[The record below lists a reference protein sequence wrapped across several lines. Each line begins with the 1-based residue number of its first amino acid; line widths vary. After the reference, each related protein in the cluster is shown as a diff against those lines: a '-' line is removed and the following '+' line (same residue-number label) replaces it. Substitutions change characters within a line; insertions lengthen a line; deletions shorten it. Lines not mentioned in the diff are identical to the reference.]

1 MTQEDKQFLAE
12 LAKELNTQD
21 NAATAN
27 PIWCIMDKEIEFVP
41 EDNGDFF
48 VVVSS
53 DGAIPLEDFVDEM
66 LEQVPDALK
75 QEAEEALCMCTNTDE
90 LKEALEAF
98 TSENADDY
106 QMYEACKEERIC
118 RDATGFLTKKS
129 AEEHLKQNA
138 HHYTKEARAYA
149 LSAWR
154 NPVYERLIKIIK
166 ETNWEE
172 L

>member
-1 MTQEDKQFLAE
+1 MKQEDKQFLAE

-21 NAATAN
+21 NAATRN
-27 PIWCIMDKEIEFVP
+27 PIWCIMDKEIEFAP

-53 DGAIPLEDFVDEM
+53 EGVTPLDDFVDEM
-66 LEQVPDALK
+66 LEQVPEALK
-75 QEAEEALCMCTNTDE
+75 QEAEEALRMCTNTDK

-98 TSENADDY
+98 TSEATDDY

-138 HHYTKEARAYA
+138 HHYSKEARAYA

-154 NPVYERLIKIIK
+154 NPVYERLINIIK
-166 ETNWEE
+166 TTNWEE
-172 L
+172 V